1 MYHRQLNFEL
11 ILDLEKSFV
20 NSSKEVSD
28 FPGGPVVVKNL
39 PANARDIVQSLVWE
53 DSTCP
58 RATKPVCLNYSFLV
72 STRYETERVY

>member
-11 ILDLEKSFV
+11 ILDLEKSFT
-20 NSSKEVSD
+20 NSSKKVSD

-39 PANARDIVQSLVWE
+39 PANAGDIVQSLVWE

-58 RATKPVCLNYSFLV
+58 RAMKRVGRNY
-72 STRYETERVY
+72 

>member
-11 ILDLEKSFV
+11 ILDLEKSFMK
-20 NSSKEVSD
+20 SSKTVSD
-28 FPGGPVVVKNL
+28 LPDGLVVVKNL

-58 RATKPVCLNYSFLV
+58 RAVKPACRNYGARTLGPLSCNC
-72 STRYETERVY
+72 